1 MSKSHRRRKDARPGE
16 ILDAALAEFAQNGF
30 AATRLDDV
38 AARAG
43 ITKGTVYLYFDSKEA
58 LFRALLEQE
67 SGRNFAEV
75 DALLDSYTG
84 PADALL
90 RLLIRQAGARLV
102 ASDLRHL
109 IRLLIAEGPRF
120 PDLLAF
126 HHAEVISRGRRLIE
140 RVIRYGIER
149 GEFRD
154 NGLARFPQII
164 VAGPMLA
171 MLWQSLFADF
181 ETLDTDAYLDT
192 LSDTLLHGIIDCQFG
207 PGREV

>member
-16 ILDAALAEFAQNGF
+16 ILDAALAEFALNGF

-38 AARAG
+38 AKRAG

-67 SGRNFAEV
+67 SGRNFAEI
-75 DALLDSYTG
+75 DGLLDGYTG
-84 PADALL
+84 PADKLL
-90 RLLIRQAGARLV
+90 QLLIRQAGVRLI

-140 RVIRYGIER
+140 RVLRYGIER

-154 NGLARFPQII
+154 NGLVKFPQII

-171 MLWQSLFADF
+171 MLWQSLFAEF
-181 ETLDTDAYLDT
+181 EPLDLEAYLDT
-192 LSDTLLHGIIDCQFG
+192 LSDTLLHGMMV
-207 PGREV
+207 RK